1 MKKKYINPKVEP
13 TAVDMLP
20 LLAGSQV
27 KTGGDLHDDYNE
39 DDVTYSRHNV
49 WTDEEEE

>member
-27 KTGGDLHDDYNE
+27 KTGGTPQGEYNE